1 MTKSMCLLIS
11 YCLALFSAG
20 CSQGSSSNNPSQN
33 APSVTQS
40 TLLPEWKS
48 GYRVYV
54 TNESSGDLS
63 VIDGSTLEVIANVP
77 LGKRPRG
84 IHASPDR
91 RTIYVALSGSP
102 PAPPGVDE
110 STLPPP
116 DKSADGIGVYDVE
129 QNKLVRV
136 IEGGSDPE
144 NFAVSRDGTTLIVSN
159 EDISSA
165 SFIDVATGKLVQTI
179 AVSGGEPEGVTLA
192 PEGKLVYVTTEADGG
207 ISVIDVAARKLLKSF
222 KVGRRPRNIVFLPDG
237 SRAYV
242 NAENDGGI
250 VLFDA
255 VKNVKLKEIPLGTPG
270 EIKPMGLALSPDA
283 KQLYVSTGRG
293 RKVFIVDT
301 ATNQPTASFEVGQR
315 PWGIAVSPDGK
326 TLFTANGPSN
336 DVSVVDLASQ
346 MVTKK
351 IKVTG
356 SPWGVLIIGR

>member
-1 MTKSMCLLIS
+1 MKKLICLLLPC
-11 YCLALFSAG
+11 CLALFATG
-20 CSQGSSSNNPSQN
+20 CSKDSSSN
-33 APSVTQS
+33 APATTQS
-40 TLLPEWKS
+40 TPQPEWKS
-48 GYRVYV
+48 GYRLYV

-63 VIDGSTLEVIANVP
+63 VIDGATLEVIATVP

-84 IHASPDR
+84 IHASPDG

-116 DKSADGIGVYDVE
+116 DKSADGIGVFDVAE
-129 QNKLVRV
+129 NKLVRV
-136 IEGGSDPE
+136 IQGGSDPE
-144 NFAVSRDGTTLIVSN
+144 NFAVSRDGNTLFVSN
-159 EDISSA
+159 EDISGL
-165 SFIDVATGKLVQTI
+165 SFIEVMTGKLVQTI
-179 AVSGGEPEGVTLA
+179 GVGGEPEGVTLA
-192 PEGKLVYVTTEADGG
+192 PNGKLVYVTDEADGAV
-207 ISVIDVAARKLLKSF
+207 SVIDVAARKRLKTI

-250 VLFDA
+250 VLLDA
-255 VKNVKLKEIPLGTPG
+255 VKNVKLREIPLGTPG

-283 KQLYVSTGRG
+283 KTLYVSTGRG
-293 RKVFIVDT
+293 RKVFVVDT

-346 MVTKK
+346 TVTRK

-356 SPWGVLIIGR
+356 SPWGVLIVNR